1 MTDKTPDQPKK
12 KFWDHLHKTNVK
24 IGIVIA
30 FFVGYQELR
39 PIVKDVLGVDDDI
52 QAVVSECNLYTDE
65 AIDKKQNKAEMY
77 LDILVDDVYKINQRY
92 IKDSIEYDNNHRKF
106 AVGFRS
112 DLNGIMSYR
121 DRFGNEC
128 STRINHDTK
137 AIEFY
142 NLKKEKWDRCFF
154 EDL

>member
-1 MTDKTPDQPKK
+1 MDKKPEQLKK
-12 KFWDHLHKTNVK
+12 KFWDYLHKTNVK
-24 IGIVIA
+24 IGIFVA

-39 PIVKDVLGVDDDI
+39 PIVKDLLGVDDDI
-52 QAVVSECNLYTDE
+52 QAVVSDCNSYADE
-65 AIDKKQNKAEMY
+65 AIEKKEKVAQMY
-77 LDILVDDVYKINQRY
+77 LDILVDDVYKINRRY
-92 IKDSIEYDNNHRKF
+92 EKDSIDHSNKHRKF

-128 STRINHDTK
+128 STRINHTTGS
-137 AIEFY
+137 IEFY
-142 NLKKEKWDRCFF
+142 NLKKDKWDRCFF